1 MRIRLL
7 AFLCMVMVQVI
18 TANAQTLPFTHYTP
32 EREINPLP
40 SAEVHFVYQDTVGY
54 VWFAVYSSGLVR
66 YNSTTMD
73 VYGVEEGLRDLTVW
87 EVTEDS
93 KGRLW
98 VTSNAG
104 LVASEKPLTEYGTGE
119 SVRFVT
125 EIDGVELL
133 DRSVNHNRMALD
145 SRNRLWVGTDNLGIV
160 RYSYDDAG
168 LFTADTVAT
177 GLNDE
182 GFQTSVRA
190 VEATGD
196 GIVWAAVVKGNLLRY
211 DQNDRMTSFSSGNSA
226 STNSLFYDPNGRL
239 WGGDQSGR
247 VWRMNDGDGRPEF
260 ETVDQTL
267 SSNISDIKADSRDN
281 LWISSEGAGILKIPL
296 NNGGPESKEVIEQTN
311 GLLGNIVFNVFEDRE
326 KNIWIAQS
334 GGVSK
339 LRYNYPAFRNLT
351 AVSYAGEQPLLP
363 GSSVGTVHYASDSP
377 FPCNLFAGTSQG
389 GVACITDQFE
399 SESITQDEGLQNNWI
414 NGLESDNSGRI
425 WIGTVRGLS
434 SISSGDLPPINGV
447 ESTVPISLFGESGV
461 LSLYENTASILAA
474 DKMRID
480 VEDSRTQSIESLWFP
495 GYHEVYVV
503 ADDRFYSMD
512 DTFGLPAVIYH
523 SAAFDSEGHL
533 WLGTR
538 DRGIYRSTEPFSLQT
553 LKDITDSGENVDLF
567 EQWWSTENGA
577 PSNQIEKMLW
587 VNGMMWVG
595 TPAGLYALDATTLE
609 NRYLI
614 TSDDGFL
621 ANNATS
627 FALSSVTETLWVG
640 TNQGLSEVNP
650 QTGTVLKTVTRQDGL
665 VDNEVWYYGSV
676 DISSEGIVYY
686 GTAKGVSI
694 YDPAKD
700 YRNEEPPVVRIES
713 VQTEDDQN
721 ERNQFTF
728 EYSALSFGNERGL
741 QYQTR
746 LIGFSDEWSQMKTD
760 TRINYTN
767 LPAVFFPKEYIFEV
781 RAINESNISSG
792 EPARY
797 SFLVSPPPVLQW
809 WAFLI
814 YLVIFIFGVF
824 AVDRFQR
831 ARLLKQEREAAHLR
845 ETELKAE
852 TAIARSKVAEVQAKA
867 LQAENDLKVAELEKA
882 RELESAYHELK
893 NTQTRLIQAEKM
905 ASLGRL
911 STGIAHEIKNP
922 LNFINNFA
930 ELSSELVDEL
940 IEAVEKNDTEEID
953 FILSSLRLNA
963 EKIEEHGKR
972 ADSIV
977 RSMMQH
983 SRGGDS
989 EVVESDLNKLIEE
1002 YADLAYHG
1010 RQVQNNEL
1018 NVTVIQD
1025 LDSSLKPI
1033 DLMAQKVGQVL
1044 QNLIE
1049 NAIDSVWSYSKEK
1062 GDDDFKPTIEI
1073 QSKRIDDRVVVRIAD
1088 NGPGIPEVNR
1098 ERIFEPFFT
1107 TKPTGEG
1114 TGLGLSISYDIIT
1127 QMHNGKLEIEESDM
1141 GGALFVVTLPL
1152 TNL

>member
-1 MRIRLL
+1 MRICLL
-7 AFLCMVMVQVI
+7 AFLCIATVQVI
-18 TANAQTLPFTHYTP
+18 AAEAQTLPFTHYTP

-40 SAEVHFVYQDTVGY
+40 SAEVHYVYQDTVGY
-54 VWFAVYSSGLVR
+54 IWFAVYSSGLVR
-66 YNSTTMD
+66 YNSTTME

-87 EVTEDS
+87 EVAEDS

-104 LVASEKPLTEYGTGE
+104 LVVSEEPLTDYGTGE

-133 DRSVNHNRMALD
+133 DRSVNHNRMTLD
-145 SRNRLWVGTDNLGIV
+145 SKDRLWVGTDNLGII
-160 RYSYDDAG
+160 RYSYDDSG
-168 LFTADTVAT
+168 VFSADTIST
-177 GLNDE
+177 GLNEE
-182 GFQTSVRA
+182 GFQTPVRA
-190 VEATGD
+190 IESTGD
-196 GIVWAAVVKGNLLRY
+196 GSVWAAVVKGNLLRY
-211 DQNDRMTSFSSGNSA
+211 DQNDRVTSFSSGNSV
-226 STNSLFYDPNGRL
+226 STNSLFADANGEL
-239 WGGDQSGR
+239 WGGEQGGR
-247 VWRMNDGDGRPEF
+247 VWRMNENSSRPSF
-260 ETVDQTL
+260 ETVDETL
-267 SSNISDIKADSRDN
+267 SSNISDITSDSRGN
-281 LWISSEGAGILKIPL
+281 LWVSSEGAGILKIPVR
-296 NNGGPESKEVIEQTN
+296 NGGSETKELIEQTN
-311 GLLGNIVFNVFEDRE
+311 GLLGNIIFNVFEDRE

-351 AVSYAGEQPLLP
+351 AVSYSGEQPLLP
-363 GSSVGTVHYASDSP
+363 GSSVGSVHYASNSL
-377 FPCNLFAGTSQG
+377 FPCKLFAGTSQG
-389 GVACITDQFE
+389 GVACVTEQFE
-399 SESITQDEGLQNNWI
+399 AESITQEDGLQNNWI
-414 NGLESDNSGRI
+414 NGLESDGSGRI
-425 WIGTVRGLS
+425 WIGTLRGLS
-434 SISSGDLPPINGV
+434 SISSGNLQPINAV
-447 ESTVPISLFGESGV
+447 ESSERINLFGEPGI

-474 DKMRID
+474 ENLMID
-480 VEDSRTQSIESLWFP
+480 EGSSRTLAVESLWFP

-503 ADDRFYSMD
+503 ADNRFYSMD
-512 DTFGLPAVIYH
+512 DSFGLPAVIYH
-523 SAAFDSEGHL
+523 SAAFDSDGHL

-538 DRGIYRSTEPFSLQT
+538 DRGIYRSKDPFSLQT
-553 LKDITDSGENVDLF
+553 LKDQSESGESSDLF
-567 EQWWSTENGA
+567 EQWWSTGNGA
-577 PSNQIEKMLW
+577 PSNQIERMLW
-587 VNGMMWVG
+587 TNGLMWVG

-609 NRYLI
+609 NRYVI
-614 TSDDGFL
+614 TSEDGFL

-627 FALSSVTETLWVG
+627 FDLSPVTETLWVG
-640 TNQGLSEVNP
+640 TNRGLSEVNP
-650 QTGTVLKTVTRQDGL
+650 ETGAVLKTVTRQDGL

-676 DISSEGIVYY
+676 DIGSDGKVYY

-694 YDPAKD
+694 YDPGKD
-700 YRNEEPPVVRIES
+700 YRNEEPPTVVIEN
-713 VQTEDDQN
+713 VLTEEEQG

-728 EYSALSFGNERGL
+728 EYSALSFGNEQGL

-746 LIGFSDEWSQMKTD
+746 LLGFNDEWSPLKTD
-760 TRINYTN
+760 TRLNYTN
-767 LPAVFFPKEYIFEV
+767 LPAVFSPKEYTFEV

-797 SFLVSPPPVLQW
+797 SFLVSPPVWLQW
-809 WAFLI
+809 WAFLG
-814 YLVIFIFGVF
+814 YLVVLSTGIF
-824 AVDRFQR
+824 AVDRLQR
-831 ARLLKQEREAAHLR
+831 ARLLKKEREAAHLR

-852 TAIARSKVAEVQAKA
+852 AAIARSKVAEVQAKA

-893 NTQTRLIQAEKM
+893 NTQNRLIQAEKM

-930 ELSSELVDEL
+930 EVSNELVGELKEAIKENDIDE
-940 IEAVEKNDTEEID
+940 IT
-953 FILSSLRLNA
+953 FILSNLSFNT

-977 RSMMQH
+977 RSMMLH
-983 SRGGDS
+983 SRGGAANM
-989 EVVESDLNKLIEE
+989 EETDLNRLIEKYVE
-1002 YADLAYHG
+1002 LAYQG
-1010 RQVQNNEL
+1010 RQVQNKKID
-1018 NVTVIQD
+1018 V
-1025 LDSSLKPI
+1025 SLKTKLDPSLKSF

-1062 GDDDFKPTIEI
+1062 GSDFKPTIVIE
-1073 QSKRIDDRVVVRIAD
+1073 SVRLGNRVEVRIAD
-1088 NGPGIPEVNR
+1088 NGPGIPPENR

-1141 GGALFVVTLPL
+1141 GGALFVITLPIV
-1152 TNL
+1152 TN

>member
-1 MRIRLL
+1 MRIRFLV
-7 AFLCMVMVQVI
+7 FLCIAIVQVI
-18 TANAQTLPFTHYTP
+18 TAEAQTLPFTQYTP

-66 YNSTTMD
+66 YNSTTME

-104 LVASEKPLTEYGTGE
+104 LAASEKPLIDYGTGE

-145 SRNRLWVGTDNLGIV
+145 SRDRLWVGTDNLGIL
-160 RYSYDDAG
+160 RYSYDEAG
-168 LFTADTVAT
+168 VLRADTVST
-177 GLNDE
+177 GPNAE
-182 GFQTSVRA
+182 GLETPVRA
-190 VEATGD
+190 IEATGD
-196 GIVWAAVVKGNLLRY
+196 GVVWAAVVKGNLLRY
-211 DQNDRMTSFSSGNSA
+211 DLNNRVTSFSTGNSV
-226 STNSLFYDPNGRL
+226 STNSLFMASDGRL
-239 WGGDQSGR
+239 WGGDQGGR
-247 VWRMNDGDGRPEF
+247 IWRMTNSGSRPEF

-267 SSNISDIKADSRDN
+267 SSNISNIASDSRGN
-281 LWISSEGAGILKIPL
+281 LWVSSEGSGILKIPL
-296 NNGGPESKEVIEQTN
+296 NSEVPESKEVIEQTN

-339 LRYNYPAFRNLT
+339 LRYNYPAFKNLT
-351 AVSYAGEQPLLP
+351 AVSYSGEQPLLP
-363 GSSVGTVHYASDSP
+363 GTSVGSIHYASNSL
-377 FPCNLFAGTSQG
+377 FPCKLFAGTSQG
-389 GVACITDQFE
+389 GVACVSEQFE
-399 SESITQDEGLQNNWI
+399 SESITQDDGLNNNWI
-414 NGLESDNSGRI
+414 NGIESDDYGRI
-425 WIGTVRGLS
+425 WIGTLRGLS
-434 SISSGDLPPINGV
+434 SIASENLPLINGV
-447 ESTVPISLFGESGV
+447 ESSEPISLFGEPGV
-461 LSLYENTASILAA
+461 ISQYENTASILAA
-474 DKMRID
+474 EELMID
-480 VEDSRTQSIESLWFP
+480 AGRSEKRSLSSLWFP

-503 ADDRFYSMD
+503 ADERFYAMD
-512 DTFGLPAVIYH
+512 DSFGLPAVIYH
-523 SAAFDSEGHL
+523 SAAFDSDGHL

-538 DRGIYRSTEPFSLQT
+538 DRGIYRSKEPFTLETLQNKT
-553 LKDITDSGENVDLF
+553 SINESVELF

-587 VNGMMWVG
+587 VDGEMWVG
-595 TPAGLYALDATTLE
+595 TASGLYALDASTLE
-609 NRYLI
+609 TRHVI

-621 ANNATS
+621 ASNATS
-627 FALSSVTETLWVG
+627 FDYSAATGTLWVG
-640 TNQGLSEVNP
+640 TNQGLSEVDP
-650 QTGTVLKTVTRQDGL
+650 VTGDVLRNVTREDGL

-676 DISSEGIVYY
+676 EVGSDGTVYY

-694 YDPAKD
+694 YDPSQD
-700 YRNEEPPVVRIES
+700 YINEEPPRVVLEN
-713 VQTEDDQN
+713 VFTEEEQG

-728 EYSALSFGNERGL
+728 QYSALSFGNERGL
-741 QYQTR
+741 KYQTR
-746 LIGFSDEWSQMKTD
+746 LVGFADEWSQLKSD
-760 TRINYTN
+760 TRVNYTN
-767 LPAVFFPKEYIFEV
+767 LPAIILPKEYTFEV
-781 RAINESNISSG
+781 RAINENNISSG

-797 SFLVSPPPVLQW
+797 AFLVSPPVLLQW

-814 YLVIFIFGVF
+814 YLIIFSVGVF
-824 AVDRFQR
+824 VVDRFQR
-831 ARLLKQEREAAHLR
+831 VRLLKKEREVAHLR

-852 TAIARSKVAEVQAKA
+852 AAIARSRVAEVQAKA

-893 NTQTRLIQAEKM
+893 NTQNRLIQAEKM

-930 ELSSELVDEL
+930 GVSSELVGEL
-940 IEAVEKNDTEEID
+940 NTAIEENDTEEIE
-953 FILSSLRLNA
+953 FILSNLKFNT

-983 SRGGDS
+983 SRNGTSDM
-989 EVVESDLNKLIEE
+989 EETDLNRLIEK
-1002 YADLAYHG
+1002 YAELAYHG
-1010 RQVQNNEL
+1010 RQVQNKKL
-1018 NVTVIQD
+1018 DLKVITD
-1025 LDSSLKPI
+1025 LDETLKPV
-1033 DLMAQKVGQVL
+1033 DLMEQKIGQVL

-1049 NAIDSVWSYSKEK
+1049 NAIDSVWTYSLEK
-1062 GDDDFKPTIEI
+1062 NGNFEPAILI
-1073 QSKRIDDRVVVRIAD
+1073 RSKRFDERAEVHIAD
-1088 NGPGIPEVNR
+1088 NGPGIPKENR

-1127 QMHNGKLEIEESDM
+1127 QMHNGKLEIEESDT
-1141 GGALFVVTLPL
+1141 GGALFVITLPISAS
-1152 TNL
+1152 

>member
-1 MRIRLL
+1 
-7 AFLCMVMVQVI
+7 
-18 TANAQTLPFTHYTP
+18 
-32 EREINPLP
+32 
-40 SAEVHFVYQDTVGY
+40 
-54 VWFAVYSSGLVR
+54 
-66 YNSTTMD
+66 
-73 VYGVEEGLRDLTVW
+73 
-87 EVTEDS
+87 
-93 KGRLW
+93 
-98 VTSNAG
+98 
-104 LVASEKPLTEYGTGE
+104 
-119 SVRFVT
+119 
-125 EIDGVELL
+125 
-133 DRSVNHNRMALD
+133 
-145 SRNRLWVGTDNLGIV
+145 
-160 RYSYDDAG
+160 
-168 LFTADTVAT
+168 
-177 GLNDE
+177 
-182 GFQTSVRA
+182 
-190 VEATGD
+190 
-196 GIVWAAVVKGNLLRY
+196 
-211 DQNDRMTSFSSGNSA
+211 
-226 STNSLFYDPNGRL
+226 
-239 WGGDQSGR
+239 
-247 VWRMNDGDGRPEF
+247 
-260 ETVDQTL
+260 
-267 SSNISDIKADSRDN
+267 
-281 LWISSEGAGILKIPL
+281 
-296 NNGGPESKEVIEQTN
+296 
-311 GLLGNIVFNVFEDRE
+311 
-326 KNIWIAQS
+326 
-334 GGVSK
+334 
-339 LRYNYPAFRNLT
+339 
-351 AVSYAGEQPLLP
+351 
-363 GSSVGTVHYASDSP
+363 
-377 FPCNLFAGTSQG
+377 
-389 GVACITDQFE
+389 
-399 SESITQDEGLQNNWI
+399 
-414 NGLESDNSGRI
+414 
-425 WIGTVRGLS
+425 
-434 SISSGDLPPINGV
+434 
-447 ESTVPISLFGESGV
+447 
-461 LSLYENTASILAA
+461 
-474 DKMRID
+474 
-480 VEDSRTQSIESLWFP
+480 
-495 GYHEVYVV
+495 
-503 ADDRFYSMD
+503 
-512 DTFGLPAVIYH
+512 
-523 SAAFDSEGHL
+523 
-533 WLGTR
+533 
-538 DRGIYRSTEPFSLQT
+538 
-553 LKDITDSGENVDLF
+553 
-567 EQWWSTENGA
+567 
-577 PSNQIEKMLW
+577 
-587 VNGMMWVG
+587 
-595 TPAGLYALDATTLE
+595 
-609 NRYLI
+609 
-614 TSDDGFL
+614 
-621 ANNATS
+621 
-627 FALSSVTETLWVG
+627 VG

-940 IEAVEKNDTEEID
+940 IEAVEENDTEEID